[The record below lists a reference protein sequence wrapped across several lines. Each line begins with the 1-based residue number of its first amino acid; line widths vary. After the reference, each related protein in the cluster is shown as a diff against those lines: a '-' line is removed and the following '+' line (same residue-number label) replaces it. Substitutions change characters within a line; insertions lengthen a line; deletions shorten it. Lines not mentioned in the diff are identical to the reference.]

1 MVELHLEVVNLYFI
15 RTWESEPI
23 NLIPTSKYKK
33 CEKSQFLGIV
43 QFLNTPY
50 LCTPIK
56 GIDMK
61 KKLGI
66 IRKIKKKHIF
76 LALLAVIVL
85 GGLAKAY
92 SAWVGTT
99 RIAFLNYQAIA
110 LGQISH
116 ANDNAMIKLS
126 EITTDDFDHL
136 DDYDMIIVNGMGLR
150 IDENQRKQLE
160 EASYKVPTLTHAATN
175 PANNIVSVDNFDA
188 DYLMQY
194 IENGGKKNYHSMLAY
209 IRKFIDGKKFMAP
222 EPERVNERPDYL
234 LTHFDPKDEKGDELG
249 FNSIR
254 EYNAFLAKNG
264 LYKEGAPTI
273 LLTGFMGAA
282 PDMEKAFEKKGFM
295 VYRINKLQSFIAGH
309 HADSIQA
316 NAVVNMAHGRLG
328 DYFVEFLKQKN
339 IPLFSPLNI
348 NRLTTDWEN
357 DKQGMNGGFMSQSIV
372 TPEID
377 GAIRPYVVFGQRI
390 NKEGLQEVYGI
401 PDRMESFVESVQGY
415 VNLKNKKNSSK
426 RIAIF
431 YFKGPGQNAL
441 TASGMEVVPSLYNL
455 LVRLKNE
462 GYNVGKLPANPQELA
477 KMIQAQGAVFGTYA
491 EGAYTKF
498 LQSGHP
504 ALVTAQ
510 QFAGWTQKALSKKMI
525 KEMNQLYGSFPG
537 KYMATDDGK
546 LAVARLQFGNVALLP
561 QVMAGVGGDSFK
573 IVHGTDQAP
582 PYTYVASYLWARYGF
597 SADALIHFG
606 THGSLE
612 YTPRKQVA
620 LGSNDWSDRL
630 IGVVP
635 HFYIYTIGNVGEAM
649 IAKRRTYAQTQS
661 YLTPPFK
668 ESELRQTYK
677 QLSDAIQSYEK
688 KATVEQSLK
697 VKALTVKMGI
707 ARELGL
713 DAKQMNKP
721 YSADEIARVE
731 NYAEELA
738 NEKITGKLYTLGVPY
753 DNDDIRTSVYA
764 MATDP
769 IAYGML
775 AVDKLK
781 GRAQEGVEKHKQ
793 LFARLYLSKARNTVT
808 QLLGSASVSD
818 EYICRYVGIT
828 PAELQ
833 MARKVEAMQAA
844 PDPIQMM
851 MQMADQIGGAKETKP
866 KKVDHRTVSELRAAK
881 VSRKKK
887 VPQMSR
893 EAFEKMEQT
902 GRFPDKMMEAIKKGQ
917 KWYQEDL
924 KRAKMAKTG
933 KGKSSQTGRSSKDKG
948 MMMSKAPKYTRQQIR
963 LAQAITTVEHALQNV
978 GKYSEAL
985 RQSPLNEM
993 SSLMNALNGGFTA
1006 PSPGGDLI
1014 VNPNTLPTGRNLFS
1028 INVENTPSEDAW
1040 EKAKELCDNTIKM
1053 YCERH
1058 KGEYPR
1064 KVSYTLWSSEFIETE
1079 GATIAQIL
1087 YMLGVEPVRDAFGR
1101 VTDLRLIPSKQLG
1114 RPRIDVVVQTSGQLR
1129 DLAASRLFLINKAIE
1144 MAANAKGDKYDNLVK
1159 AGVTESER
1167 VLVEKGMS
1175 PKEAREVSMY
1185 RVFGGVNGNYGTGI
1199 QEMVTAGDR
1208 WDKESQIAEVYMNNM
1223 GAFYGD
1229 EKNWETVRKAAF
1241 EAALTRTD
1249 VVVQPRQ
1256 SNTWGALSLDHVYEF
1271 MGGMNLAVRNVTG
1284 KDPDA
1289 YLADYRN
1296 HSNMR
1301 MQEVKEAIGI
1311 EGRTTIFNPAYIKE
1325 KMKGGASS
1333 ASTFAE
1339 IVTNTYGWNVMKPK
1353 AIDKEMWDEIYNVY
1367 VKDKYHLGTKEFF
1380 DKQNPAAL
1388 MEMTAVMMES
1398 ARKGMW
1404 KATPQQLRDIA
1415 KLHTETVNKY
1425 KPSCSG
1431 FVCNNAKLRNYIASK
1446 TDAASAKEYQQNVEQ
1461 IRDAEAAKNSS
1472 DKGMVMKKE
1481 TLNEEAQKTTTV
1493 VSGIVVGVIVIVA
1506 FVLLAVLIRRR
1517 RKNMVE

>member
-1 MVELHLEVVNLYFI
+1 M
-15 RTWESEPI
+15 T
-23 NLIPTSKYKK
+23 KG
-33 CEKSQFLGIV
+33 LG
-43 QFLNTPY
+43 
-50 LCTPIK
+50 
-56 GIDMK
+56 
-61 KKLGI
+61 
-66 IRKIKKKHIF
+66 KIKKKHIF

-136 DDYDMIIVNGMGLR
+136 GDYDMIIVNGMGLR

-194 IENGGKKNYHSMLAY
+194 IENGSKKNYHSMLAY

-273 LLTGFMGAA
+273 MLTGFMGAA

-348 NRLTTDWEN
+348 NRLTTEWEN
-357 DKQGMNGGFMSQSIV
+357 DKLGMNGGFMSQSIV

-491 EGAYTKF
+491 EGAYTQF
-498 LQSGHP
+498 LKSGHP

-573 IVHGTDQAP
+573 IVHGTNQAP

-620 LGSNDWSDRL
+620 LDSNDWSDRL

-635 HFYIYTIGNVGEAM
+635 HLYIYTIGNVGEAM

-688 KATVEQSLK
+688 KASAEQSLK

-753 DNDDIRTSVYA
+753 DNDDVRTSVYA

-769 IAYGML
+769 IAYGMM
-775 AVDKLK
+775 AIDKLK

-793 LFARLYLSKARNTVT
+793 LFDRLYLSKARNTVT

-851 MQMADQIGGAKETKP
+851 MQMADQMGGAKEAKP
-866 KKVDHRTVSELRAAK
+866 KRVDHRTVSELRAAK
-881 VSRKKK
+881 VSHKKI
-887 VPQMSR
+887 PQMSR

-924 KRAKMAKTG
+924 KKAKMAKAG
-933 KGKSSQTGRSSKDKG
+933 KGKSSQTGKSSKDKG
-948 MMMSKAPKYTRQQIR
+948 VMMSKAPKYTRQQIH

-993 SSLMNALNGGFTA
+993 SSLINALNGGFTA

-1053 YCERH
+1053 YRERH
-1058 KGEYPR
+1058 KGEFPR

-1159 AGVTESER
+1159 IGVTESER

-1229 EKNWETVRKAAF
+1229 EKNWETFRKVAF

-1367 VKDKYHLGTKEFF
+1367 VKDKYNLGTKEFF

-1404 KATPQQLRDIA
+1404 KATPQQLKDIA

-1431 FVCNNAKLRNYIASK
+1431 FVCDNAKLRNYIASK

-1461 IRDAEAAKNSS
+1461 IRNAEAANSNS

-1481 TLNEEAQKTTTV
+1481 TLNDEAQQTTTV

-1506 FVLLAVLIRRR
+1506 FVMLAVLIRRR
-1517 RKNMVE
+1517 RKNMD

>member
-1 MVELHLEVVNLYFI
+1 
-15 RTWESEPI
+15 
-23 NLIPTSKYKK
+23 
-33 CEKSQFLGIV
+33 
-43 QFLNTPY
+43 
-50 LCTPIK
+50 
-56 GIDMK
+56 MK
-61 KKLGI
+61 KGLGK

-99 RIAFLNYQAIA
+99 RIAFLNYQAVA

-194 IENGGKKNYHSMLAY
+194 IENGSKKNYHSMLAY

-222 EPERVNERPDYL
+222 EPERVDERPNYL

-309 HADSIQA
+309 HADSIRA

-477 KMIQAQGAVFGTYA
+477 KIIQAQGAVFGTYA
-491 EGAYTKF
+491 EGAYTQF
-498 LQSGHP
+498 LKSGHP

-510 QFAGWTQKALSKKMI
+510 QFAGWTQKALSKKMV

-620 LGSNDWSDRL
+620 LDSNDWSDRL

-635 HFYIYTIGNVGEAM
+635 HLYIYTIGNVGEAM

-688 KATVEQSLK
+688 KASAEQSLK

-753 DNDDIRTSVYA
+753 DNDDVRTSVYA

-793 LFARLYLSKARNTVT
+793 LFDRLYLSKARNTVT

-833 MARKVEAMQAA
+833 MARKVEAMQTA

-851 MQMADQIGGAKETKP
+851 MQMADQMSGAKEAKP
-866 KKVDHRTVSELRAAK
+866 KRVDHRTVSELRAAK
-881 VSRKKK
+881 VSHKKK
-887 VPQMSR
+887 IPQMSR

-902 GRFPDKMMEAIKKGQ
+902 GHFPDKMMEAIKKGQ

-924 KRAKMAKTG
+924 KKAKMAKAG
-933 KGKSSQTGRSSKDKG
+933 KGKASQKSSKNKG
-948 MMMSKAPKYTRQQIR
+948 MMMSKAPKYTRQQIH

-993 SSLMNALNGGFTA
+993 ASLMNALNGGFTA

-1223 GAFYGD
+1223 GAYYGD

-1404 KATPQQLRDIA
+1404 KATPQQLKDIA

-1431 FVCNNAKLRNYIASK
+1431 FVCDNAKLRNYIASK

-1506 FVLLAVLIRRR
+1506 FVVLAVYLRRR
-1517 RKNMVE
+1517 RKMMSEE